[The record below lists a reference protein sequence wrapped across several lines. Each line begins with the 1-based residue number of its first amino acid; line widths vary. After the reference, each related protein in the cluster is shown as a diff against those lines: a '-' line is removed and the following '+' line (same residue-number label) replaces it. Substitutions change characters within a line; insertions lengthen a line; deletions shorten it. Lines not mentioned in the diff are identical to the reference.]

1 MNQAARFFA
10 GSLLP
15 ALALAGVLVLLEQ
28 TPLDEQVSGW
38 FFDGNARAF
47 PWRYN
52 DFLEIVMH
60 QWTKYLVALIAVAAI
75 AGYALTFLMPQLQ
88 PARPL
93 FLFASLALALAPFS
107 VTVLKYFSMRH
118 CPWSLDLYGGFA
130 PHIGLF
136 ESYPGG
142 YVAGRC
148 FPAGHA
154 STGFALFTFHFLGR
168 ALGNASLA
176 RAGFAAGM
184 GAGLVLGLVRVMQ
197 GAHFLTHVLWAGVVC
212 WSVVALLYA
221 AVVGVREPTLPKRT
235 PNPN

>member
-1 MNQAARFFA
+1 MSRAARFYTV
-10 GSLLP
+10 SLLP
-15 ALALAGVLVLLEQ
+15 ALLLAAVLILLEQ

-60 QWTKYLVALIAVAAI
+60 QWTKYLVALIAFAAI
-75 AGYALTFLMPQLQ
+75 AGYALTFLMPQLRSV
-88 PARPL
+88 RPL

-168 ALGNASLA
+168 ALGHVTLA
-176 RAGFAAGM
+176 RTGFAAGL
-184 GAGLVLGLVRVMQ
+184 GTGLVLGLVRVVQ

-212 WSVVALLYA
+212 WVVVTLLYG
-221 AVVGVREPTLPKRT
+221 AVVGIKEPAYLQRT
-235 PNPN
+235 PSLR